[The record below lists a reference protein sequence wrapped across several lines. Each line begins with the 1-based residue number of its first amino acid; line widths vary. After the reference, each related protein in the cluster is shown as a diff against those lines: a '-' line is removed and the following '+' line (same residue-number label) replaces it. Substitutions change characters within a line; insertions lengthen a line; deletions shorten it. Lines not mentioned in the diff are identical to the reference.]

1 MRRIRRGWTALRANR
16 RKGVSLI
23 VALCASALL
32 LGLTLSLICSSALLM
47 ARADRKIGRERCY
60 QLAQSMAQVLDKEL
74 RRYHTDRSGSGV
86 SAGDLPS
93 PDGTFYKYADQILDN
108 ESYRTYDPA
117 DPERTTYY
125 VRYDAGDE
133 GGTFTL
139 RLRKLDSEDVKDTV
153 PPAGTFPY
161 ESREAQT
168 TALENARFIT
178 RQFQV
183 DVASKLDGEE
193 YSYSSEYYRKDGF
206 QVDYTWQ
213 SSDRSMSVYW
223 NGGAFYW
230 DATFQSQVVPL
241 VYHDGEGNETGT
253 ESVTIGYAYNT
264 NIVNYKEFQPAYLE
278 GRQDQ
283 QEGGGTDE
291 NGQTDP

>member
-1 MRRIRRGWTALRANR
+1 MRRANR

-32 LGLTLSLICSSALLM
+32 LGLTLSLIYSSALLM
-47 ARADRKIGRERCY
+47 ARANRKIGRERCY

-93 PDGTFYKYADQILDN
+93 PDGTFYKYADQILDSG
-108 ESYRTYDPA
+108 SYQTYDPA

-125 VRYDAGDE
+125 ARYDAGDE

-178 RQFQV
+178 RRFQV
-183 DVASKLDGEE
+183 DVVSKLDGEE

-206 QVDYTWQ
+206 QVDYTWKG
-213 SSDRSMSVYW
+213 DPTGTGTGTVFWDKTTKR
-223 NGGAFYW
+223 FYW
-230 DATFQSQVVPL
+230 DSSFHSPAEPR
-241 VYHDGEGNETGT
+241 VYRDAEGKVTGT

-278 GRQDQ
+278 GRQSQ
-283 QEGGGTDE
+283 QEGGGADE